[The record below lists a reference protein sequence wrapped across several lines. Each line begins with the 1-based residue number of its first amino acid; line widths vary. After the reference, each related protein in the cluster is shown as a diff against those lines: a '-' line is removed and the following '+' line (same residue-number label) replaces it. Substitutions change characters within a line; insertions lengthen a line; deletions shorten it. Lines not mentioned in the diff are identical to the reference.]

1 MKKLFDRWEAL
12 CASSPILRF
21 VDINLRGVGQV
32 MFQDNPL
39 TGLLFL
45 AAVAWGSFAA
55 GAPEVFVAGALAVV
69 TATLA
74 ALWLRVDRPTLNA
87 GLYGY
92 NGVLVG
98 LALATFITSGPLL
111 WVYVVLGA
119 AVSVVATLGTANA
132 LRPLGVAALTF
143 PFVLVTWILLLATY
157 AFSGLAGS
165 GLPSAAVITPFELL
179 PEASFGVVDFVKG
192 VLLSISQVFLKGS
205 GVAALL
211 LLAGLAVSS
220 VWAAAFALGG
230 AILAVVDRPSL
241 RRRKRSHRRG
251 PARLQPGADRGRARR
266 DVPPAEPAR
275 RGLRGARHGLHRRGA
290 GRPQCRLEAV
300 RDSGADGAIHSGL
313 VDVPAPAPVLR
324 TTGIPARGDADARRL
339 EYARAFSA
347 RCPACPAAA
356 RFLSGAG
363 QAFKSPSS

>member
-1 MKKLFDRWEAL
+1 MKELFDRWEAL
-12 CASSPILRF
+12 CASSPVLRF

-165 GLPSAAVITPFELL
+165 GLPSAAVITPVELL
-179 PEASFGVVDFVKG
+179 PEASFGVIDFVRG

-230 AILAVVDRPSL
+230 AILAVATAHLFGAESDLIVGGLLGFSPVLTAVALGATFHKPSL
-241 RRRKRSHRRG
+241 RVAG
-251 PARLQPGADRGRARR
+251 YAALATVFTVVAQAALN
-266 DVPPAEPAR
+266 VA
-275 RGLRGARHGLHRRGA
+275 LRPFA
-290 GRPQCRLEAV
+290 
-300 RDSGADGAIHSGL
+300 
-313 VDVPAPAPVLR
+313 
-324 TTGIPARGDADARRL
+324 IPALTAPFIL
-339 EYARAFSA
+339 VSWM
-347 RCPACPAAA
+347 
-356 RFLSGAG
+356 FLLPRQSFDEG
-363 QAFKSPSS
+363 